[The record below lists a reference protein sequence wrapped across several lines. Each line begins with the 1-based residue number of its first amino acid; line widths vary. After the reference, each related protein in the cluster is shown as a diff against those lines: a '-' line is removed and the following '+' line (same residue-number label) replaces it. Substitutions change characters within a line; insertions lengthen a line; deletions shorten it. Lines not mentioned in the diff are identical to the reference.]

1 MEQLNQNIPNSFVEN
16 KLALDGGINPLTG
29 RPDRRRRHRT
39 PEERAKISRGSK
51 IGMELFK
58 LRMKKEKGIPNI
70 FSEYG
75 KKSARVKKAM
85 KLEQLPKEKKE
96 RDTLQKLKKEKY
108 FLLQT
113 AGLAESKKDAAI
125 KAGFDIETANKA
137 EALIET
143 GDDWDKIMKKYFRDD
158 TIASRHFD
166 LIMQNKD
173 KGTAMKGIEL
183 VYKMKKRFEENEG
196 GGIAPIKMFITK
208 IEVGEKTKE
217 ELEQQP
223 ETIIQDAEV
232 IDEIEDTDL
241 KNKVMKEIEKKLH
254 V

>member
-1 MEQLNQNIPNSFVEN
+1 MEQLNQNIPDTFVEN

-29 RPDRRRRHRT
+29 KPDRRRRHRT
-39 PEERAKISRGSK
+39 PEERAKISRGAK
-51 IGMELFK
+51 IGMELYK
-58 LRMKKEKGIPNI
+58 LRMKKEKGISNI
-70 FSEYG
+70 FREYG
-75 KKSARVKKAM
+75 RKSARVRKAM

-113 AGLAESKKDAAI
+113 AGLAESKKDAAL

-143 GDDWDKIMKKYFRDD
+143 GEDWDKIMKKYFRDD
-158 TIASRHFD
+158 AIASRHFD

-183 VYKMKKRFEENEG
+183 VYKMKKRFEDSEG

-208 IEVGEKTKE
+208 VEVKGEPKE
-217 ELEQQP
+217 ETLERP
-223 ETIIQDAEV
+223 ETNVQNAEV

-241 KNKVMKEIEKKLH
+241 KNKVMEEIEKKLH